1 MNFTWNDVT
10 WQEKNNNKVKIQGE
24 KKGNT
29 TERRRRDRENHQET
43 NATKYIAMSDSTR
56 LGTKFF
62 RQKFVYIMMA
72 LIMCQLDWAKGC

>member
-10 WQEKNNNKVKIQGE
+10 WQEKNNDKVKIQGE

-29 TERRRRDRENHQET
+29 TEGRRRDRENHQET

-56 LGTKFF
+56 LDTKFF